1 MGFDVS
7 PGTRDSVVAMRFPN
21 GVPAVS
27 DADMGEWMKYV
38 YAQFERPADVVGV
51 EVVLSVL
58 DPNNNSYEVGRATSD
73 GDGFFKLSF
82 TPEVP
87 GEYTVIASFDGSESF
102 YGSFAKTAI
111 NVEEAPAS
119 SPEPTPTP
127 ASAAELYLVPGI
139 AGIIVAIAVVGA
151 ILMLMLRKR

>member
-1 MGFDVS
+1 
-7 PGTRDSVVAMRFPN
+7 
-21 GVPAVS
+21 
-27 DADMGEWMKYV
+27 MKYV
-38 YAQFERPADVVGV
+38 YAQFDRPMDATGVDVVV
-51 EVVLSVL
+51 SVL
-58 DPNNNSYEVGRATSD
+58 DPNSNCYEVGRTTSD
-73 GDGFFKLSF
+73 ADGFFKVSF

-119 SPEPTPTP
+119 TPEPTPMSTST
-127 ASAAELYLVPGI
+127 ADLYLVPGI
-139 AGIIVAIAVVGA
+139 VGIIVAIAVVGA